1 MLKNKQIF
9 FKLPSRLKLVL
20 LNLGLSIAPI
30 LFSMPV
36 KGAERIYVPLG
47 PLQFYLPI
55 ASLELY
61 AKEGKIDSQ
70 LAFYASHVE
79 PQQMEQLRQVL
90 LTPIDVSPV
99 AIAQFLY
106 SPQGE
111 DILNR
116 LGQIIQTKAGQPGF
130 YAIRAALIKAAA
142 YPEGLTLLNVLR
154 EFPTYG
160 IQINSERGFEEI
172 EQLSN
177 QIRQTEMAIAAV
189 NQQSRT
195 EVNAETGYEYP
206 HQIQP
211 SFSILPDLRQ
221 PGSVLYTKK
230 ILTLT
235 DLRRGRSFPVDLY
248 LPQLS
253 GAKLPLIVIS
263 HGLGSDRMT
272 FAYLAQHLASYGF
285 AVAVLEH
292 PGSNAQQLQALSKG
306 LASEVTPPTEF
317 VDRPLDVKFLL
328 DELSRSFGKEL
339 NVTEVGVVGQSFGG
353 YTALALAGAEI
364 NFEQLP
370 QECASLNNSLN
381 LSLLLQ
387 CSALRLPQI
396 QYQLAD
402 SRIKAALAI
411 NPISSS
417 IFGQSQIS
425 KISIPLMLVA
435 GSHDTVAPA
444 LPEQIKP
451 FTWLTTL
458 DKYLVLLNKGTH
470 FSALGKS
477 DSAVDLPPEVLGP
490 DPTISQNYMKA
501 LSVAFFETYIEGN
514 LEYRRY
520 LNAAYGEFISKDP
533 MPLSLVES
541 LTGEQIVKSARGRGA
556 ESN

>member
-1 MLKNKQIF
+1 MLKNNQIF
-9 FKLPSRLKLVL
+9 LKPSSGLKLVL
-20 LNLGLSIAPI
+20 LNLGLSLTPI
-30 LFSMPV
+30 LISMPV

-47 PLQFYLPI
+47 PLQFSLPI
-55 ASLELY
+55 ASLEVY
-61 AKEGKIDSQ
+61 AKEGKIDSK
-70 LAFYASHVE
+70 LAFYASHVD

-90 LTPIDVSPV
+90 LTPIDVTPV

-130 YAIRAALIKAAA
+130 YAIRASLIKAAA

-195 EVNAETGYEYP
+195 EANPETEYNYP
-206 HQIQP
+206 NQIKP
-211 SFSILPDLRQ
+211 NFSILPDLRQ
-221 PGSVLYTKK
+221 PGSVIYTKE
-230 ILTLT
+230 ILILN
-235 DLRRGRSFPVDLY
+235 DWLRGRSFPVDIY

-272 FAYLAQHLASYGF
+272 FAYLAKHLASYGF

-317 VDRPLDVKFLL
+317 IDRPLDVKFLL
-328 DELSRSFGKEL
+328 DELTRSFGKEL
-339 NVTEVGVVGQSFGG
+339 NVTQVGVLGQSFGG
-353 YTALALAGAEI
+353 YTTLALAGAEI
-364 NFEQLP
+364 NFEQLQ

-387 CSALRLPQI
+387 CSALQLPPS

-402 SRIKAALAI
+402 SRIKGAIAI
-411 NPISSS
+411 NPIGSS
-417 IFGQSQIS
+417 IFGQSQVS

-435 GSHDTVAPA
+435 GSHDTIAPA
-444 LPEQIKP
+444 LPEQIQP
-451 FTWLTTL
+451 FTWLTTP
-458 DKYLVLLNKGTH
+458 DKYLALLNKGTH

-490 DPTISQNYMKA
+490 DPTIAQNYMKA
-501 LSVAFFETYIEGN
+501 LSLAFFETYLGGESQYI
-514 LEYRRY
+514 RY
-520 LNAAYGEFISKDP
+520 LNAAYGEFITEDS

-541 LTGEQIVKSARGRGA
+541 LTGEQIRNSSRRS
-556 ESN
+556 EERSN